1 MGAEFVDE
9 RLKATNRDEAIA
21 EVKQIIEYCLYDYGH
36 AGYTGT
42 FAESGG
48 VKVVE
53 HEMKDHAV
61 VDLVMKDYDEAYDWL
76 LENCRKWGH
85 VLVVKTRDDGY
96 VAGAW
101 CSS

>member
-9 RLKATNRDEAIA
+9 RLKATTRDEAIS
-21 EVKQIIEYCLYDYGH
+21 EVKQIIEQCLHDYGH

-42 FAESGG
+42 FAESDG
-48 VKVVE
+48 VNVVE
-53 HEMKDHAV
+53 RE
-61 VDLVMKDYDEAYDWL
+61 MKDYDEAYDWL
-76 LENCRKWGH
+76 IDNCRKWGP
-85 VLVVKTRDDGY
+85 VLVVKTMADGY